1 MYRKLASIFL
11 LSSALLLTACS
22 GDAGNGSGD
31 TSAEATSDGADS
43 QEASDGKQL
52 FEIGETADIETF
64 EWGVPYQVSVKSV
77 DFTDEY
83 DGMAY
88 DELVLNAPETLS
100 IVVADTVITN
110 SGDEPMVPGEY
121 IDIPRA
127 NTAIAHEDER
137 GFGPGSDFFFDFAE
151 EGLSEELAPGEEVE
165 VPLVFTLDMTDV
177 DDPEGRIFIQFNR
190 LAQTDSISFAV
201 PTP

>member
-64 EWGVPYQVSVKSV
+64 EWGVPYQVSVKWLFADDGVAAGGGVGASV
-77 DFTDEY
+77 
-83 DGMAY
+83 
-88 DELVLNAPETLS
+88 
-100 IVVADTVITN
+100 
-110 SGDEPMVPGEY
+110 
-121 IDIPRA
+121 
-127 NTAIAHEDER
+127 R
-137 GFGPGSDFFFDFAE
+137 G
-151 EGLSEELAPGEEVE
+151 
-165 VPLVFTLDMTDV
+165 
-177 DDPEGRIFIQFNR
+177 
-190 LAQTDSISFAV
+190 
-201 PTP
+201 